1 MSFPVGA
8 RVFQGAVWIAG
19 PASQPGTFLD
29 GREPVL
35 ESAAAVVAYGPQ
47 DQELLW
53 FWQRQHK
60 QIPLCS
66 LKPDSDR
73 SCLEEVYFL

>member
-1 MSFPVGA
+1 MSFPGGA

-19 PASQPGTFLD
+19 PASQGGTFLD
-29 GREPVL
+29 DWEPVL
-35 ESAAAVVAYGPQ
+35 QNAAAVVAYGPQ

-53 FWQRQHK
+53 FWHWQHK
-60 QIPLCS
+60 QIHLCS